1 MFVCQCS
8 THFCFESDKHD
19 HLLSAPT
26 VSLTPKNL
34 AGVERSVVHYVCRIV
49 GSGKPAITWFKNG
62 APNVGRGT
70 WVLTLQDGSSLL
82 RIRLATLRGVTKLSE
97 SYSCQADNGVDAPV
111 SDSATLT
118 VYSGWWTMYSHFF
131 FWFFPFDKEKPPF
144 SPPPPP
150 QKKGGGRGGG
160 GGKAGTVALFSEFWT
175 AARAFKRTIFPPQFL
190 PARLFLLFR
199 LSSLVPFRCRL
210 LSSMVSC
217 AYDVCCGLKGTFCGL
232 FITTTIIFYSVPA
245 LALVIKVFLALPKTA
260 IPLTES
266 ICFCIRFD
274 YCYFYRNKSQLVSCS
289 DNLACLCYLHRSLLT
304 DNNDFLKD

>member
-82 RIRLATLRGVTKLSE
+82 RIRLATLRDVTKLSE

-118 VYSGWWTMYSHFF
+118 VYSGWWTIYSHFVIL
-131 FWFFPFDKEKPPF
+131 WFSLLTMKIHCFPPT
-144 SPPPPP
+144 PPPI
-150 QKKGGGRGGG
+150 KSRGGG

-175 AARAFKRTIFPPQFL
+175 AARAFKRTIFF
-190 PARLFLLFR
+190 PAVFAGASF
-199 LSSLVPFRCRL
+199 
-210 LSSMVSC
+210 
-217 AYDVCCGLKGTFCGL
+217 
-232 FITTTIIFYSVPA
+232 FII
-245 LALVIKVFLALPKTA
+245 
-260 IPLTES
+260 
-266 ICFCIRFD
+266 
-274 YCYFYRNKSQLVSCS
+274 
-289 DNLACLCYLHRSLLT
+289 
-304 DNNDFLKD
+304 